1 MTDKPLLTV
10 ELAPAYDVV
19 HICGNKAG
27 LKALAA
33 ALNELADG
41 GGERLMATEAH
52 DGNELSQASQLPA
65 ARLIHKLN
73 LHAIV
78 R

>member
-1 MTDKPLLTV
+1 MPTKPLLTV

-33 ALNELADG
+33 ALTELAEG
-41 GGERLMATEAH
+41 GGEKLLATKAH
-52 DGNELSQASQLPA
+52 DGNDLSQASQLPA
-65 ARLIHKLN
+65 ARLVHKLN
-73 LHAIV
+73 LHAIK